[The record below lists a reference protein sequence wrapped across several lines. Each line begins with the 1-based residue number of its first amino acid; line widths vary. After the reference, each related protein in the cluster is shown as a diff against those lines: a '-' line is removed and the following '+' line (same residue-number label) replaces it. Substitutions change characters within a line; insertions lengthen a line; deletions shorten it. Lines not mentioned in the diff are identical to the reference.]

1 MPITHARSFAFLGR
15 RFLALLG
22 LLAIAI
28 APSGCGSQSTGLGLN
43 VVPQDQLQ
51 AMGLET
57 WQKIRATTPA
67 SQNAAHK
74 AMAQRVAERVL
85 RAAGE
90 DPSQWEVVVFASD
103 EANAFALP
111 GRKIGVYEGMFN
123 VASSDAELAAV
134 IGHEVGHLEAGHP
147 GERASTAAATQLG
160 VNVASAVLGGGN
172 SELMAAVLGAGAQY
186 GVELPF
192 SRNQELEADR
202 LGLQYMAEAGY
213 DPHAAVELWRKMSAQ
228 GGARQPTFLSTHP
241 APEQRIEALERE
253 MPEALRHYHP
263 AGH

>member
-1 MPITHARSFAFLGR
+1 MPILRPRSWTVPCRRVLGL
-15 RFLALLG
+15 FG

-28 APSGCGSQSTGLGLN
+28 AQSGCGSQATGLGLD

-57 WQKIRATTPA
+57 WQKIRATTPV

-74 AMAQRVAERVL
+74 ATAQRVADRVL

-111 GRKIGVYEGMFN
+111 GRKIGVYEGMFS
-123 VASSDAELAAV
+123 VATSDDELAAV

-160 VNVASAVLGGGN
+160 VNLASTALGGGN
-172 SELMAAVLGAGAQY
+172 SELVAAMLGAGAHY
-186 GVELPF
+186 GVELPY

-213 DPHAAVELWRKMSAQ
+213 DPRAAIELWRKMSAQ
-228 GGARQPTFLSTHP
+228 GGARPPTFLSTHP
-241 APEQRIEALERE
+241 APEQRIEALERQ
-253 MPEALRHYHP
+253 MPEALARYP
-263 AGH
+263 ASGH